1 MSSNVQMI
9 DDIRIDTASLYLE
22 ESFTDLKVGS
32 IRRLVPVKTDGSPDP
47 TRPVRFI
54 GQTQLMSQLG
64 PLPVQCAIEAA
75 TLAEAI
81 ERFPQAIK
89 VAVDELVAEAREM
102 QRREMSRI
110 VAPTAQVTSK
120 ILTGK

>member
-1 MSSNVQMI
+1 MV
-9 DDIRIDTASLYLE
+9 DDIRLDAGNLYRE

-32 IRRLVPVKTDGSPDP
+32 IRRLVPVTTDGNLDP
-47 TRPVRFI
+47 SRPVRFL

-64 PLPVQCAIEAA
+64 PLPVQCAIEAT

-81 ERFPQAIK
+81 ERFPKAIK
-89 VAVDELVAEAREM
+89 LAVDELVAEAREM

-110 VAPTAQVTSK
+110 VAPSAQVTSK

>member
-1 MSSNVQMI
+1 MSSNTQMI
-9 DDIRIDTASLYLE
+9 DDIRLDTGSLYRE

-32 IRRLVPVKTDGSPDP
+32 IRRLVPVTTDGNLDP
-47 TRPVRFI
+47 SRPVRFV

-64 PLPVQCAIEAA
+64 PLPVQCNIEAT

-89 VAVDELVAEAREM
+89 LAVDELVAEAREM

>member
-47 TRPVRFI
+47 ARPVRFI

-89 VAVDELVAEAREM
+89 GAVDELVAEAREM

>member
-1 MSSNVQMI
+1 MSSNGQMI
-9 DDIRIDTASLYLE
+9 DDIRLDTGNLYRE

-32 IRRLVPVKTDGSPDP
+32 IRRLVPVTADGNPDP
-47 TRPVRFI
+47 SRPVRFL

>member
-81 ERFPQAIK
+81 ERFPMAIK
-89 VAVDELVAEAREM
+89 LAVDELVAEAREL

>member
-1 MSSNVQMI
+1 MSSNGQMI
-9 DDIRIDTASLYLE
+9 DDIRLDTGNLYRE

-32 IRRLVPVKTDGSPDP
+32 IRRLVPVTADGNPDP
-47 TRPVRFI
+47 SRPVRFL
-54 GQTQLMSQLG
+54 GQTQLMSQVG
-64 PLPVQCAIEAA
+64 PLPVQCVIEAT
-75 TLAEAI
+75 TLAEAV
-81 ERFPQAIK
+81 ERFPKAIK

-110 VAPTAQVTSK
+110 VAPSAQVASK

>member
-47 TRPVRFI
+47 ARPVRFI

>member
-1 MSSNVQMI
+1 MSSNTQMI
-9 DDIRIDTASLYLE
+9 DEIRLDTGSLYRE

-32 IRRLVPVKTDGSPDP
+32 IRRLVPVTTDGNLDP
-47 TRPVRFI
+47 SRPVRFV

-64 PLPVQCAIEAA
+64 PLPVQCNIEAA
-75 TLAEAI
+75 TLAEAV

-89 VAVDELVAEAREM
+89 LAVDELVTEAREM

-110 VAPTAQVTSK
+110 VAPSAQVTSK

>member
-1 MSSNVQMI
+1 MI
-9 DDIRIDTASLYLE
+9 DEIRLDTGSLYRE

-32 IRRLVPVKTDGSPDP
+32 IRRLVPVTTDGNLDP
-47 TRPVRFI
+47 SRPVRFV

-64 PLPVQCAIEAA
+64 PLPVQCSIEAA
-75 TLAEAI
+75 NLAEAI
-81 ERFPQAIK
+81 ERFPMAIK
-89 VAVDELVAEAREM
+89 LAVDELVAEAREM

-110 VAPTAQVTSK
+110 VAPSAQVTSK

>member
-1 MSSNVQMI
+1 VSSNVQMI
-9 DDIRIDTASLYLE
+9 DDVRIDTASLYLE

-47 TRPVRFI
+47 ARPVRFI

>member
-1 MSSNVQMI
+1 MSSNTQMI
-9 DDIRIDTASLYLE
+9 DDIRLDTGSLYRE

-32 IRRLVPVKTDGSPDP
+32 IRRLVPVTTDGSPDP
-47 TRPVRFI
+47 TRPVRFV

-64 PLPVQCAIEAA
+64 PLPVQCNIEAA

-89 VAVDELVAEAREM
+89 LAVDELVSEAREM

-110 VAPTAQVTSK
+110 VAPSAQVTSK

>member
-1 MSSNVQMI
+1 VSSNVQMI

-47 TRPVRFI
+47 ARPVRFI

>member
-1 MSSNVQMI
+1 MSSNSQMV
-9 DDIRIDTASLYLE
+9 DDIRLDAGNLYRE

-32 IRRLVPVKTDGSPDP
+32 IRRLVPVTTDGNLDP
-47 TRPVRFI
+47 SRPVRFL

-64 PLPVQCAIEAA
+64 PLPVQCAIEAT

-81 ERFPQAIK
+81 ERFPKAIK
-89 VAVDELVAEAREM
+89 LAVDELVAEAREL

-110 VAPTAQVTSK
+110 VAPSAQATSK
-120 ILTGK
+120 ILTSK

>member
-1 MSSNVQMI
+1 MI

-47 TRPVRFI
+47 ARPVRFI